1 MVGLISTIALIFIG
15 FFAGRYLEKKHFT
28 SIKEREKNLIH
39 IPTTNF
45 KKPIDMDREILESK
59 LAVGSVVVS
68 TDYFK
73 TILASFRNIFG
84 GNIASYETLIDRG
97 RREAILR
104 MKEQFPDSDS
114 FINLRIET
122 SSISKG
128 RQKATITVEILAT
141 ATALKY
147 V

>member
-1 MVGLISTIALIFIG
+1 MIQLIIFASLVAIG
-15 FFAGRYLEKKHFT
+15 FFVGHYLEKKHFA
-28 SIKEREKNLIH
+28 SIKEREKKLIH

-45 KKPIDMDREILESK
+45 KKPINLDQKIIASEM
-59 LAVGSVVVS
+59 AVGSVVVS

-73 TILASFRNIFG
+73 TILASLRNFFG
-84 GNIASYETLIDRG
+84 GNISSYETLIDRG

-104 MKEQFPDSDS
+104 MKEKFPDYDS

-128 RQKATITVEILAT
+128 RSKATITVEILAT

-147 V
+147 E

>member
-1 MVGLISTIALIFIG
+1 
-15 FFAGRYLEKKHFT
+15 
-28 SIKEREKNLIH
+28 
-39 IPTTNF
+39 
-45 KKPIDMDREILESK
+45 
-59 LAVGSVVVS
+59 
-68 TDYFK
+68 
-73 TILASFRNIFG
+73 
-84 GNIASYETLIDRG
+84 
-97 RREAILR
+97 

-128 RQKATITVEILAT
+128 RKQTTVTVEILAT

>member
-1 MVGLISTIALIFIG
+1 MFGLISTVVLLVIG
-15 FFAGRYLEKKHFT
+15 FFAGRYLEKKHFI
-28 SIKEREKNLIH
+28 SIKEREKKLIH

-45 KKPIDMDREILESK
+45 KRPINKDVAILESK

-73 TILASFRNIFG
+73 TLLALLRNIFG

-97 RREAILR
+97 RREAVLR

-128 RQKATITVEILAT
+128 RKQTTVTVEILAT